1 MNKKST
7 SRRNAAA
14 KATLLLL
21 ATALPAP
28 FVQAAAA
35 PEVSIVQQQGS
46 VTGTV
51 IDENGEPLIG
61 VSVVIKG
68 SNANGTITDID
79 GNFNLNLPN
88 GKTTL
93 IFSYIGYT
101 TQEVAVNGQQRIGV
115 KMQPESNNLKEET
128 VTAQGL
134 RRKDDSLAYDTH
146 QVRSSD

>member
-51 IDENGEPLIG
+51 IDETSLDGTCWRNNSD
-61 VSVVIKG
+61 VHSVIIIVW
-68 SNANGTITDID
+68 
-79 GNFNLNLPN
+79 L
-88 GKTTL
+88 
-93 IFSYIGYT
+93 
-101 TQEVAVNGQQRIGV
+101 QRGAS
-115 KMQPESNNLKEET
+115 PPSR
-128 VTAQGL
+128 A
-134 RRKDDSLAYDTH
+134 
-146 QVRSSD
+146 

>member
-46 VTGTV
+46 VTGTGCG
-51 IDENGEPLIG
+51 DF
-61 VSVVIKG
+61 
-68 SNANGTITDID
+68 AN
-79 GNFNLNLPN
+79 
-88 GKTTL
+88 
-93 IFSYIGYT
+93 
-101 TQEVAVNGQQRIGV
+101 
-115 KMQPESNNLKEET
+115 
-128 VTAQGL
+128 
-134 RRKDDSLAYDTH
+134 
-146 QVRSSD
+146 